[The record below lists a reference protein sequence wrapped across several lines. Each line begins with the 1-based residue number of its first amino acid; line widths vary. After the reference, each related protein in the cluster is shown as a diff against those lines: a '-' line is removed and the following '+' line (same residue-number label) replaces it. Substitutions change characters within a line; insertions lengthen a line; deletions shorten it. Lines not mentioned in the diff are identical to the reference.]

1 MSSKTKI
8 VVLKSKELIYT
19 GIFVVLGILLI
30 ILLVYMFSPSKKD
43 KDNEN
48 LNENA
53 NEQMQTETS
62 DENLVGNAEIV
73 YSDEVAD
80 VSYIDQNAGTSQV
93 DYSENIAGETIVE
106 APSTEDVSTESAVEE
121 ISTEETVITSN
132 TGGTYKSGVYSS
144 ILNVGGQTEL
154 QLLTTVD
161 NGRVSHI
168 DIVNLSDAVTV
179 MYPLIT
185 PSLNEINAQLDA
197 GCAIEDITYS
207 GDNKY
212 TTTLILQAVMDA
224 IN

>member
-19 GIFVVLGILLI
+19 GIFIVLGILLI

-43 KDNEN
+43 KASEDT
-48 LNENA
+48 NA
-53 NEQMQTETS
+53 TDQLRPETS
-62 DENLVGNAEIV
+62 EENFIGNADIV

-80 VSYIDQNAGTSQV
+80 VSYIEESEGVAQT
-93 DYSENIAGETIVE
+93 DYAENIAGETIVE
-106 APSTEDVSTESAVEE
+106 APSTEEALTEAAVEE
-121 ISTEETVITSN
+121 IPTEEAIITSSSD
-132 TGGTYKSGVYSS
+132 GTYKSGVYSS
-144 ILNVGGQTEL
+144 ILNIGGQTEL

-224 IN
+224 ID